1 MKPLSDNSL
10 RTAALVLHGLSQQQ
24 AEQIRSRLEPGERR
38 RLQSAL
44 KRLAEVTSGEILDA
58 LERLAREAERNI
70 AAEATRDPLREIAK
84 PLVGGNEDQLPA
96 EDSSEANSA
105 SRSGHLVAASSPFA
119 FLRHLDP
126 HLLAS
131 LIVDEHPEDIAIVLT
146 ELPSPLAAESLQQF
160 DAILRFSVL
169 RRMCRL
175 EKVNTHRIEELAF
188 QLKQRLTHRLSGRG
202 ASTEPPL
209 TGKGLSAAARAVSLV
224 EPKSRRELLAQLR
237 VVDGDLAEEVSS
249 QVFEFEQLGRLSD
262 EQIKLLL
269 KTANTAWW
277 APALAAAKPE
287 VRDRILSCLAA
298 KAAAIVKREIKAL
311 GEAPPQITERAQQEI
326 VSLWLRLSDQSL

>member
-1 MKPLSDNSL
+1 MKPLSGNSL

-24 AEQIRSRLEPGERR
+24 ADQIRARLEPAERR
-38 RLQSAL
+38 RLESAI

-58 LERLAREAERNI
+58 LERLAREAERNVE
-70 AAEATRDPLREIAK
+70 AEAARDPLREIAK
-84 PLVGGNEDQLPA
+84 QLPNGDQPQLPVEEDA
-96 EDSSEANSA
+96 ESTSQSSA
-105 SRSGHLVAASSPFA
+105 GHLVATRSALS
-119 FLRHLDP
+119 FLKHVEP

-160 DAILRFSVL
+160 DPILRFSVL

-175 EKVNTHRIEELAF
+175 EKVNTHRIEELGF
-188 QLKQRLTHRLSGRG
+188 QLKQRLQHRLSKRG
-202 ASTEPPL
+202 PSTEP
-209 TGKGLSAAARAVSLV
+209 TTQGKGIAAAARAVSLV
-224 EPKSRRELLAQLR
+224 EPKSRRELLDQLR

-249 QVFEFEQLGRLSD
+249 QVFEFEQLSQLSD

-277 APALAAAKPE
+277 APALCSAKTSLRE
-287 VRDRILSCLAA
+287 RVLVCMAA

-311 GEAPPQITERAQQEI
+311 GEVSPNVTERAQQEI
-326 VSLWLRLSDQSL
+326 VSLWLRLSEQS

>member
-1 MKPLSDNSL
+1 MKPLSENSL

-38 RLQSAL
+38 RLESAL

-70 AAEATRDPLREIAK
+70 TNEAARDPLREIAK
-84 PLVGGNEDQLPA
+84 PLVGGNEVQLPE
-96 EDSSEANSA
+96 EDSSEASSIA
-105 SRSGHLVAASSPFA
+105 RAGHLVAARSPLA

-126 HLLAS
+126 QSLAS

-146 ELPSPLAAESLQQF
+146 ELPSPIAAESLQQF

-188 QLKQRLTHRLSGRG
+188 QLKQRLTHRLSHRG
-202 ASTEPPL
+202 PSSESAPQA
-209 TGKGLSAAARAVSLV
+209 KGLAAAARAVSLV

-237 VVDGDLAEEVSS
+237 VVDGDLAEEVSA
-249 QVFEFEQLGRLSD
+249 QVFEFEQLGQLSD

-269 KTANTAWW
+269 KMANTAWW

-287 VRDRILSCLAA
+287 VRQRILGCLAA
-298 KAAAIVKREIKAL
+298 KAAVIVKREIKAL
-311 GEAPPQITERAQQEI
+311 GEVTPQISERAQQEI
-326 VSLWLRLSDQSL
+326 VSLWLRISDQS